1 MGSDNKKTGL
11 FRSPARAGSLATLG
25 DCMAV
30 RWRRALIIGLLTLS
44 SPAWAA
50 GKKVDLDY
58 HVRLL
63 PQSDQ
68 AEVRLTLAQGSAV
81 RSLDF
86 DLGDGSLYSDF
97 KADGQW
103 QLTPGKQARGVWRP
117 VADKASLTYRVRIS
131 HGRKNGSFDTRMTP
145 SWALMRGDDLVP
157 AAKLDQQDGI
167 ELISRL
173 EFELPSGW
181 KSVETAWPRIGKNK
195 FRIDNVSRL
204 FDRSTGWMLAG
215 HLGSRRTR
223 LGETE
228 VTVASPRGQ
237 GMRRMDVLTLLTFVW
252 PQVQAV
258 YPRHPTKLLIVGAN
272 DPMWRGGSSAHESIY
287 LNSRLP
293 LVSESGSSALVREL
307 AQVFGR
313 INDTQRSDWIGEGF
327 AEYYAIELVR
337 RAGGMSDERYQS
349 LQERLSKDS
358 QNVTTLRGEQV
369 SPAQVSKAV
378 VLMQELDREIR
389 LKTRN
394 KRSLDDV
401 LRGAMRLEGVD
412 TKAFV
417 QLSESVLG
425 ESSKVLDTALIQ

>member
-1 MGSDNKKTGL
+1 MATGL
-11 FRSPARAGSLATLG
+11 
-25 DCMAV
+25 
-30 RWRRALIIGLLTLS
+30 RRALIVTLLALS
-44 SPAWAA
+44 APVWAA
-50 GKKVDLDY
+50 KKVDLDY
-58 HVRLL
+58 QVRLL

-68 AEVRLTLAQGSAV
+68 AEVRLTLAKGEAV

-86 DLGDGSLYSDF
+86 DLGDGGHYSDF

-103 QLTPGKQARGVWRP
+103 QLTPGQHARGVWRP
-117 VADKASLTYRVRIS
+117 TADKASLTYRVRIS

-145 SWALMRGDDLVP
+145 TWALMRGDELVP
-157 AAKLDQQDGI
+157 PAKLDQQDGI
-167 ELISRL
+167 ELVARL
-173 EFELPSGW
+173 HFELPDGW

-195 FRIDNVSRL
+195 FRIDNPSRL
-204 FDRSTGWMLAG
+204 FDRPTGWMLAG

-228 VTVASPRGQ
+228 VTVASPQGQ

-258 YPRHPTKLLIVGAN
+258 FPRHPSKLLIVGAN
-272 DPMWRGGSSAHESIY
+272 DPMWRGSLAARESIY
-287 LNSRLP
+287 LNTRLP

-313 INDTQRSDWIGEGF
+313 INDEQRSDWISEGF

-337 RAGGMSDERYQS
+337 RAGGMSDERYQA
-349 LQERLSKDS
+349 LQAKLAKDS
-358 QNVTTLRGEQV
+358 QKVTTLRGEQI
-369 SPAQVSKAV
+369 SPAQLSKAV
-378 VLMQELDREIR
+378 LFLQELDGEIR

-401 LRGAMRLEGVD
+401 LRGAMHLGTVD
-412 TKAFV
+412 TKEFV
-417 QLSESVLG
+417 QLAESILG
-425 ESSKVLDTALIQ
+425 ELSKVLDTGLLR

>member
-1 MGSDNKKTGL
+1 
-11 FRSPARAGSLATLG
+11 
-25 DCMAV
+25 MAV
-30 RWRRALIIGLLTLS
+30 GLRLALAVGLVALS
-44 SPAWAA
+44 SSVWAA
-50 GKKVDLDY
+50 KKVDLDY

-86 DLGDGSLYSDF
+86 DLGDGNRYSDF
-97 KADGQW
+97 EADGNW
-103 QLTPGKQARGVWRP
+103 QLTPGKPTRGIWRP
-117 VADKASLTYRVRIS
+117 AADKASLTYRVRIS
-131 HGRKNGSFDTRMTP
+131 HSRKNGSFDTRMTP
-145 SWALMRGDDLVP
+145 GWALMRGDDLVP
-157 AAKLDQQDGI
+157 AARLDQQDGI
-167 ELISRL
+167 ELVSRL

-204 FDRSTGWMLAG
+204 FDRPTGWILAG

-228 VTVASPRGQ
+228 VTVASPKGQ
-237 GMRRMDVLTLLTFVW
+237 GMHRMDVLTLLTFVW

-258 YPRHPTKLLIVGAN
+258 FPRHPAKLLIVGAN
-272 DPMWRGGSSAHESIY
+272 DPMWRGSLAARESIY
-287 LNSRLP
+287 LNTRMP

-307 AQVFGR
+307 AQLFGR
-313 INDTQRSDWIGEGF
+313 VNDTQRSDWISEGL

-337 RAGGMSDERYQS
+337 RAGGMSDERYEN
-349 LQERLSKDS
+349 LHGKLVKDS
-358 QNVTTLRGEQV
+358 QKVTTLRDAQA
-369 SPAQVSKAV
+369 SPAQVAKAV
-378 VLMQELDREIR
+378 LLLQELDREIR

-401 LRGAMRLEGVD
+401 MRGAMRLESVNTRD
-412 TKAFV
+412 FV
-417 QLSESVLG
+417 QLAESVIG
-425 ESSKVLDTALIQ
+425 ESSRVLNTELLQ

>member
-1 MGSDNKKTGL
+1 
-11 FRSPARAGSLATLG
+11 
-25 DCMAV
+25 MAV
-30 RWRRALIIGLLTLS
+30 GWRRALVVGLCALS
-44 SPAWAA
+44 APVWAA
-50 GKKVDLDY
+50 KKVDLDY

-68 AEVRLTLAQGSAV
+68 AEVRLTLAQGAAV

-86 DLGDGSLYSDF
+86 DLGDGSHYSDF
-97 KADGQW
+97 KADGPW
-103 QLTPGKQARGVWRP
+103 QLTEGKPARGVWRP
-117 VADKASLTYRVRIS
+117 AAEKASLTWRVKIS
-131 HGRKNGSFDTRMTP
+131 HGRKSGSFDTRMTP
-145 SWALMRGDDLVP
+145 TWALMRGDDLVP
-157 AAKLDQQDGI
+157 PARLDQQDGI
-167 ELISRL
+167 ELVSRL
-173 EFELPSGW
+173 EFELPTGW
-181 KSVETAWPRIGKNK
+181 QSVETAWPRIGKNK

-204 FDRSTGWMLAG
+204 FDRPTGWMLAG

-258 YPRHPTKLLIVGAN
+258 FPRHPTKLLIVGAN
-272 DPMWRGGSSAHESIY
+272 DPMWRGSLSAHESIY

-293 LVSESGSSALVREL
+293 LVSESGTSPVVREL

-313 INDTQRSDWIGEGF
+313 INDQQRSDWISEGF

-337 RAGGMSDERYQS
+337 RAGGMSDERYEG
-349 LQERLSKDS
+349 LHGKLVKDS
-358 QNVTTLRGEQV
+358 QKVTTLRGEQINA
-369 SPAQVSKAV
+369 AQVAKAV
-378 VLMQELDREIR
+378 LLLQELDREIR

-401 LRGAMRLEGVD
+401 LRGAMHLGSID
-412 TKAFV
+412 TKEFV

-425 ESSKVLDTALIQ
+425 ESSKVLDTGLLQ

>member
-1 MGSDNKKTGL
+1 
-11 FRSPARAGSLATLG
+11 
-25 DCMAV
+25 MAV
-30 RWRRALIIGLLTLS
+30 GWRQALVIGLCALS
-44 SPAWAA
+44 LPVWAA
-50 GKKVDLDY
+50 KKVDLDY

-68 AEVRLTLAQGSAV
+68 AEVRLTLAQGAAV

-86 DLGDGSLYSDF
+86 DLGDGSQYSDF

-103 QLTPGKQARGVWRP
+103 QLTAGKAARGVWRP
-117 VADKASLTYRVRIS
+117 TAEKASLTYRVKIS

-145 SWALMRGDDLVP
+145 TWALMRGDDLVP
-157 AAKLDQQDGI
+157 PARLDQQDGT
-167 ELISRL
+167 ELVSRL
-173 EFELPSGW
+173 EFELPNGW
-181 KSVETAWPRIGKNK
+181 QSVETAWPRIGKHK
-195 FRIDNVSRL
+195 FRIDSVSRL
-204 FDRSTGWMLAG
+204 FDRPTGWMLAG

-258 YPRHPTKLLIVGAN
+258 FPRHPTKLLIVGAN
-272 DPMWRGGSSAHESIY
+272 DPMWRGSLSAHESIY

-293 LVSESGSSALVREL
+293 LVGENGRSPLVREL

-313 INDTQRSDWIGEGF
+313 INDQQRSDWISEGF

-337 RAGGMSDERYQS
+337 RAGGMSDERYED
-349 LQERLSKDS
+349 LHGKLVKDS
-358 QNVTTLRGEQV
+358 QKVTSLRGEQIN
-369 SPAQVSKAV
+369 PAQVAKAV
-378 VLMQELDREIR
+378 VLLQELDREIR

-401 LRGAMRLEGVD
+401 LRGAMHLGSID
-412 TKAFV
+412 TKQFV

-425 ESSKVLDTALIQ
+425 ESSKVLDSGLLR

>member
-1 MGSDNKKTGL
+1 M
-11 FRSPARAGSLATLG
+11 AGG
-25 DCMAV
+25 
-30 RWRRALIIGLLTLS
+30 RRHALIVGLLALS
-44 SPAWAA
+44 APVWAA
-50 GKKVDLDY
+50 KKVDLDY

-68 AEVRLTLAQGSAV
+68 AEVRLTLAKGEAV

-86 DLGDGSLYSDF
+86 DLGDGSHYSDF

-117 VADKASLTYRVRIS
+117 AADKASLTYRVRIS
-131 HGRKNGSFDTRMTP
+131 HGRKSGSFDTRMTP
-145 SWALMRGDDLVP
+145 TWALMRGDELVP
-157 AAKLDQQDGI
+157 PARLDQQDGI

-173 EFELPSGW
+173 QFELPEGW

-195 FRIDNVSRL
+195 FRIDNPSRL
-204 FDRSTGWMLAG
+204 FDRPTGWMLAG

-228 VTVASPRGQ
+228 VTVASPQGQ

-258 YPRHPTKLLIVGAN
+258 YPRHPGKLLIVGAN
-272 DPMWRGGSSAHESIY
+272 DPMWRGSLAARESIY
-287 LNSRLP
+287 LNTRLP
-293 LVSESGSSALVREL
+293 LVSESGSSAVVREL

-313 INDTQRSDWIGEGF
+313 INDEQRSDWISEGF

-337 RAGGMSDERYQS
+337 RAGGMSDERYQA
-349 LQERLSKDS
+349 LQAKLAKDS

-369 SPAQVSKAV
+369 SPAQLSKTV
-378 VLMQELDREIR
+378 LLMQELDREIR
-389 LKTRN
+389 LQTRN

-401 LRGAMRLEGVD
+401 LRGAMHLGRVD
-412 TKAFV
+412 TKEFV
-417 QLSESVLG
+417 QLAESVIG
-425 ESSKVLDTALIQ
+425 ESSKVLDTALLQ

>member
-1 MGSDNKKTGL
+1 
-11 FRSPARAGSLATLG
+11 
-25 DCMAV
+25 MAV
-30 RWRRALIIGLLTLS
+30 GLRLALVVGLLGLS
-44 SPAWAA
+44 LPVWAA
-50 GKKVDLDY
+50 KKVDLDY

-86 DLGDGSLYSDF
+86 DLGDGSHYSDF

-103 QLTPGKQARGVWRP
+103 QLAPGQQVRGVWRP
-117 VADKASLTYRVRIS
+117 SADKASLTYRVRIS

-145 SWALMRGDDLVP
+145 TWALMRGDDLVP
-157 AAKLDQQDGI
+157 SAKLDQQDGI
-167 ELISRL
+167 ELVSRL
-173 EFELPSGW
+173 EFELPDGW

-204 FDRSTGWMLAG
+204 FDRPTGWMLAG

-228 VTVASPRGQ
+228 VTVASPLGQ

-258 YPRHPTKLLIVGAN
+258 FPRHPSKLLIVGAN
-272 DPMWRGGSSAHESIY
+272 DPMWRGSLAAHESIY
-287 LNSRLP
+287 LNTRLP
-293 LVSESGSSALVREL
+293 LVSERGTSALMREL
-307 AQVFGR
+307 AQVFGQ
-313 INDTQRSDWIGEGF
+313 INDKRHSDWISEGF

-337 RAGGMSDERYQS
+337 RAGGMSDERYES
-349 LQERLSKDS
+349 LQRTLAKDS
-358 QNVTTLRGEQV
+358 QKVTTLRGEQI
-369 SPAQVSKAV
+369 SPAQLSKAV
-378 VLMQELDREIR
+378 VLLQELDREIR

-401 LRGAMRLEGVD
+401 LRGAMHLESVD
-412 TKAFV
+412 TKAFI

-425 ESSKVLDTALIQ
+425 ESSRVLDTELLQ

>member
-1 MGSDNKKTGL
+1 MATGL
-11 FRSPARAGSLATLG
+11 
-25 DCMAV
+25 
-30 RWRRALIIGLLTLS
+30 RRALAIGLLALS
-44 SPAWAA
+44 SPVWAA
-50 GKKVDLDY
+50 KKVDLDY

-86 DLGDGSLYSDF
+86 DLGDGSHYSDF

-103 QLTPGKQARGVWRP
+103 QLSPGKPVRGVWQP
-117 VADKASLTYRVRIS
+117 ATDKASLTYRVRVS
-131 HGRKNGSFDTRMTP
+131 HGRKSGSFDTRMTP
-145 SWALMRGDDLVP
+145 TWALMRGDDLVP
-157 AAKLDQQDGI
+157 AARLDQQDGI
-167 ELISRL
+167 ELVSRL
-173 EFELPSGW
+173 EFELPGGW

-204 FDRSTGWMLAG
+204 FDRPTGWMLAG

-258 YPRHPTKLLIVGAN
+258 FPRHPAKLLIVGAN
-272 DPMWRGGSSAHESIY
+272 DPMWRGSLGLRESIY
-287 LNSRLP
+287 LNTRLP
-293 LVSESGSSALVREL
+293 LVSESGTSAVVREL

-313 INDTQRSDWIGEGF
+313 VNDRQRSDWISEGF

-337 RAGGMSDERYQS
+337 RAGGMSDERYES
-349 LQERLSKDS
+349 LHGKLVKAS
-358 QNVTTLRGEQV
+358 QKVTTLRGEQV
-369 SPAQVSKAV
+369 NPAQVSKAV
-378 VLMQELDREIR
+378 LLLQELDREIR
-389 LKTRN
+389 LQTRN

-401 LRGAMRLEGVD
+401 MRGAMRLESVD
-412 TKAFV
+412 TKEFV
-417 QLSESVLG
+417 QLAESVIG
-425 ESSKVLDTALIQ
+425 ESSKVLDTGLLQ